1 MWLTGKILSLHHT
14 FLWDW
19 AGDSW
24 HNEDSS
30 IKEILA
36 AKMSDS
42 WQGLPV
48 KDPIGQTKNPK
59 KPKKREHDVKETVD
73 KRRILVFWGD

>member
-1 MWLTGKILSLHHT
+1 
-14 FLWDW
+14 
-19 AGDSW
+19 
-24 HNEDSS
+24 
-30 IKEILA
+30 
-36 AKMSDS
+36 MSDS

-48 KDPIGQTKNPK
+48 KDPIGQTKNLK